1 MRSLKFLLQK
11 EFRQIFRNPAIL
23 RMIFIM
29 PVIQLIVLPLVANY
43 EIRNVNIHVIDH
55 DHSMY
60 SRELIRKVTAGGTF
74 QLQGY
79 SANYKQAL
87 LDVEHDKSDLIL
99 EIPQGFEKLLVRE
112 SEAPIFLAVNAINGA
127 RANLGAAY
135 LNTILRDYNQ
145 EIRTQWIQFPKFD
158 EIPRVEVISKY
169 WYNTHQSYT
178 LFMVPGI
185 MVVLLTMV
193 GSFLTALNIVKEKE
207 VGTIEQINVTPIR
220 KYHFI
225 LGKLIP
231 FWVLGLFVLTLGLL
245 VGRVIYGIVP
255 MGNIALI
262 YLFAAVY
269 LPAILGLGLLVS
281 NISQTQQQAMLL
293 SFFLMMIFILMGGLY
308 TSIDSMAAWAQ
319 TLAWT
324 NPVTYLVEVMRK
336 VLLKGAELIDIWPQ
350 IKTMIIFGILL
361 NGLAIWTY
369 RKQAV

>member
-99 EIPQGFEKLLVRE
+99 EIPQGFEKLLVHE
-112 SEAPIFLAVNAINGA
+112 SEAPLFLAVNAINGA

-158 EIPRVEVISKY
+158 EIPRIEVISSN
-169 WYNTHQSYT
+169 WFNTYQRYT

-220 KYHFI
+220 KHHFI

-231 FWVLGLFVLTLGLL
+231 FWILGLVVLTLGLL

-255 MGNIALI
+255 MGNIGLI
-262 YLFAAVY
+262 YLFAAIY

-308 TSIDSMAAWAQ
+308 TSIDSMPEWAQ
-319 TLAWT
+319 VVTWF
-324 NPVTYLVEVMRK
+324 NPVTYFIEVMRMVVIK
-336 VLLKGAELIDIWPQ
+336 GSGFQDIKEHLGVIALFAIVLNVWAVVS
-350 IKTMIIFGILL
+350 
-361 NGLAIWTY
+361 Y
-369 RKQAV
+369 RKRS